1 MNYMAIGVGTTGNA
15 YIHHLGTEDATFN
28 SGTIH
33 PEFTNPPHLSEEI
46 LTRFEKWPIEEV
58 PNNRRFSLA
67 MDIFTE
73 YVLKEKNPE
82 VALIWSSEP
91 DKSQHAYGVGHPLSD
106 KALSEA
112 DQEFGKL
119 LGYIESRPDKSDI
132 DIMIL
137 SDHGYSTVMG
147 KIDVKKEMEDAGFN
161 DDLSEVVNKFQ
172 SKIEEDE
179 LIKKGFDPKSYVE
192 KIWDSKIIPTIKNDS
207 EQLTLILD
215 ELFKNKEITE
225 EKYGGRSGT
234 GSYSFMIKGKGEVIS
249 LNTASRVGTLS
260 IKLEKQYDSEIFI
273 TLGPVIK
280 KDSIRDAVKFIKFND
295 FVNQLDFADVSRI
308 IKVRVL
314 NEIIGPLNL
323 KEITGK
329 NINFEGAITFDRK
342 DKIYITP
349 TKIEFIN

>member
-1 MNYMAIGVGTTGNA
+1 MLNKFVSN
-15 YIHHLGTEDATFN
+15 N
-28 SGTIH
+28 
-33 PEFTNPPHLSEEI
+33 I
-46 LTRFEKWPIEEV
+46 L
-58 PNNRRFSLA
+58 
-67 MDIFTE
+67 
-73 YVLKEKNPE
+73 
-82 VALIWSSEP
+82 
-91 DKSQHAYGVGHPLSD
+91 
-106 KALSEA
+106 
-112 DQEFGKL
+112 
-119 LGYIESRPDKSDI
+119 
-132 DIMIL
+132 IL
-137 SDHGYSTVMG
+137 SSFLVILIFIFYSFFYASVIRTV
-147 KIDVKKEMEDAGFN
+147 
-161 DDLSEVVNKFQ
+161 
-172 SKIEEDE
+172 EEDE
-179 LIKKGFDPKSYVE
+179 LIKKGFDAKAYVE
-192 KIWDSKIIPTIKNDS
+192 NIWESKIIPTIS
-207 EQLTLILD
+207 EEAEDITFILD
-215 ELFKNKEITE
+215 ELFKNKEVTE

-234 GSYSFMIKGKGEVIS
+234 GSYSFMIKGKAEITS

-349 TKIEFIN
+349 TKIEFLN

>member
-1 MNYMAIGVGTTGNA
+1 M
-15 YIHHLGTEDATFN
+15 
-28 SGTIH
+28 
-33 PEFTNPPHLSEEI
+33 
-46 LTRFEKWPIEEV
+46 
-58 PNNRRFSLA
+58 
-67 MDIFTE
+67 
-73 YVLKEKNPE
+73 
-82 VALIWSSEP
+82 
-91 DKSQHAYGVGHPLSD
+91 
-106 KALSEA
+106 
-112 DQEFGKL
+112 
-119 LGYIESRPDKSDI
+119 
-132 DIMIL
+132 
-137 SDHGYSTVMG
+137 
-147 KIDVKKEMEDAGFN
+147 
-161 DDLSEVVNKFQ
+161 VNKFV
-172 SKIEEDE
+172 SKNIYILLSILFFCIFILYSFFYASVIRTVEEDQ
-179 LIKKGFDPKSYVE
+179 LIKKGFDAKAYVE
-192 KIWDSKIIPTIKNDS
+192 NIWKSKIIPTIS
-207 EQLTLILD
+207 EEAKDITFILD

-329 NINFEGAITFDRK
+329 KLNFEGAITFDRK

-349 TKIEFIN
+349 TKIEYIN